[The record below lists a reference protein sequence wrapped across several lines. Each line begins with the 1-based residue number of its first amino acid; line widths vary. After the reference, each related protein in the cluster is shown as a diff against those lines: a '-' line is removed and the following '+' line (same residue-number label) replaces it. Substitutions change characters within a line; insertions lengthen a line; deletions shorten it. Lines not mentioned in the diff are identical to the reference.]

1 MERRYNLRTKAPPR
15 VNTGN
20 TIQHFRPQH
29 YVPPAGVPPSSD
41 MHSLRQALLSAEG
54 ENLKLASENARL
66 KQQFANLQEAT
77 TKLLHENGC
86 LQKTLGRKLNMA
98 KQNIKELQKALEAIK
113 ADQDEDK
120 KREETLRENEKEL
133 PSLRESLRVR
143 TEEHLDIS
151 SQLSLKEIELSE
163 SSKRC
168 NALDEKF
175 REELAER
182 ERREMEL
189 SSLRDSLSAEK
200 EKTDRVRDFWIKE
213 YDQMKAAFEGELK
226 MVKSMCDTQQSTDLQ
241 QVQADAQSKVSQ
253 LQETITEKDNEIS
266 AFRSEIK
273 SLTEEHLIL
282 SSQLSLK
289 ETELDQ
295 SINRCNALEKKFK
308 KELVEREQS
317 WERRQKDMEKLWA
330 EKEVALMEKASN
342 GEEELKLLI
351 VKSIHLQVR
360 CLTLKVFFGIMAFW
374 IRTACVK
381 ISLSKLNRKYCLF
394 LFKSSPLKRRRG
406 KVSGAKRG
414 KKAALWRRRLQVVQL
429 RLDMKRKRKIKKTI
443 HGASGAKRKKKAT
456 LTRRLQCVW
465 LRLDRTRRERRRN
478 GATGAGLARR
488 KAVTEKWRKLLFLWR
503 KMDSSELSILHP
515 PRSHPHPVSLPFPI
529 GCSRGNVGPL

>member
-351 VKSIHLQVR
+351 VKSIHLQ
-360 CLTLKVFFGIMAFW
+360 
-374 IRTACVK
+374 
-381 ISLSKLNRKYCLF
+381 
-394 LFKSSPLKRRRG
+394 SSPLKRRRG